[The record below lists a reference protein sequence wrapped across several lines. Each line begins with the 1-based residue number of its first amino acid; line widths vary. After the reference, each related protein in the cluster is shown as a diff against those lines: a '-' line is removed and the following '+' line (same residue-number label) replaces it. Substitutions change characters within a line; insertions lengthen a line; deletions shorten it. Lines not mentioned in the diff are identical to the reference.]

1 MEAVLDT
8 SRKFSA
14 AIHYSLFK
22 AKGQRLI
29 IIITCV
35 WQFMVRRLNHR
46 AVRTS
51 FAWFSQTIFPIET
64 QDFLQHRASSI
75 VQGCLGTQAD
85 LLQGRNS
92 SLLFIPLI
100 TPPPKGSAAGHSEA
114 RPPHFCRPQMPYGVG
129 ELAPLSCPG
138 VLRAALAAGLY
149 PGTRVE
155 CHSDPSGHRAD
166 GLILTPIFTSSFE
179 LTQG

>member
-46 AVRTS
+46 AIRTS

-92 SLLFIPLI
+92 SLLFIPSLHPHRKAARLAI
-100 TPPPKGSAAGHSEA
+100 LRPALLTSAV
-114 RPPHFCRPQMPYGVG
+114 QMPYGVG

-138 VLRAALAAGLY
+138 MLRAALAAGLY